1 VPVEVHPPARAM
13 SKTVL
18 PDGTVKVEIDEDVL
32 TLKPK
37 EDRILAMLLAGSAL
51 SPINIANEMRLLEAL
66 MEVQNGLSAR

>member
-1 VPVEVHPPARAM
+1 M